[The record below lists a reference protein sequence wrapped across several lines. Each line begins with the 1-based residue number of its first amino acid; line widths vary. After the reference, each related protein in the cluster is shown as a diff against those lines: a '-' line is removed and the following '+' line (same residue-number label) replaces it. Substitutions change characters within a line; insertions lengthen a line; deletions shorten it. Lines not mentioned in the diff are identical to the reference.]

1 MTIYKSC
8 AHITH
13 ISVTFHTF
21 HTHIDYQI
29 IFATQKKNF
38 IFLCRSAEMT
48 FRIIKRQNNIYKK
61 KIITPLE

>member
-38 IFLCRSAEMT
+38 IFFVQKCRNDISDNKAA
-48 FRIIKRQNNIYKK
+48 K
-61 KIITPLE
+61 